1 MFYFFKFNNY
11 DNLFSKKYTTV
22 VYKIEIIE
30 LQKPKY
36 KNAFVAIFFLIF
48 LSILQGK
55 KYFCLIFKLCSK
67 KKYLDN
73 IINNCPHKRSK
84 KK

>member
-11 DNLFSKKYTTV
+11 DNLLSKKSPTV

-36 KNAFVAIFFLIF
+36 KNAFVAIFVPLLFKN
-48 LSILQGK
+48 LSILCAK
-55 KYFCLIFKLCSK
+55 TYFCLIFKLCSK

-73 IINNCPHKRSK
+73 INNCHRDENL
-84 KK
+84 